1 MKLKSIIFLLS
12 FATLFSCFQNQNK
25 SDYPPKKAT
34 VKKNLIPK
42 MLWDSTN
49 TLEKKVQ
56 TLRLR
61 FISVGCACPEW
72 VRRSDINK
80 ENILNY
86 SFYIEPADTTIWNPE
101 DDSIAWKTGIIVT
114 GQFYVKP
121 SYPKGTYKGME
132 ETPPVG
138 TIFRYTKAKRDI
150 P

>member
-1 MKLKSIIFLLS
+1 MLSLVTIFS
-12 FATLFSCFQNQNK
+12 SCQNK
-25 SDYPPKKAT
+25 RKSDHQPKKVT
-34 VKKNLIPK
+34 TKKNIIPK
-42 MLWDSTN
+42 KLWDSTN
-49 TLEKKVQ
+49 ILEKKVQ

-121 SYPKGTYKGME
+121 SYPKGTYEGME

>member
-1 MKLKSIIFLLS
+1 MSLRSITILLS
-12 FATLFSCFQNQNK
+12 LVTIFSCCQNK
-25 SDYPPKKAT
+25 RKSDHQPKKAAS
-34 VKKNLIPK
+34 KKHVIPK
-42 MLWDSTN
+42 KLWDTTN
-49 TLEKKVQ
+49 TLEKKVR

-72 VRRSDINK
+72 IRLSDLNK
-80 ENILNY
+80 ENNLNY

-121 SYPKGTYKGME
+121 SYPKGTYEGME

-138 TIFRYTKAKRDI
+138 TIFRFTKAKRDI